1 MFTDDQI
8 DFDLIKKHLID
19 MLQVAI
25 SIIEGRISPS
35 FILRRLVVGL
45 GKISFFMPL
54 ESWEKLFEVHICSNI
69 YANQHL
75 EEPSIMR
82 QR

>member
-1 MFTDDQI
+1 M
-8 DFDLIKKHLID
+8 IKKHRVDI
-19 MLQVAI
+19 LQVAI

-54 ESWEKLFEVHICSNI
+54 WGSGSERALAAK
-69 YANQHL
+69 
-75 EEPSIMR
+75 
-82 QR
+82 